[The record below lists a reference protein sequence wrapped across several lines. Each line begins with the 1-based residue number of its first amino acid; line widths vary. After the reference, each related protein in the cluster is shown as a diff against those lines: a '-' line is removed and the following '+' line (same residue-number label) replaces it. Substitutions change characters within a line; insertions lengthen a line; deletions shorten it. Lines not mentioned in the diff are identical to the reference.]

1 MKTMTCEQLA
11 GACDEEFH
19 AETFDEMGEMSRTH
33 AMEMAA
39 KGDRGHIEKMEEM
52 KELMQKPGAAEE
64 WFASV
69 QKEFEALPEDE

>member
-11 GACDEEFH
+11 GACDLEFH
-19 AETFDEMGEMSRTH
+19 AETFDEMGQMSRTH

-64 WFASV
+64 WFGKV